1 MSDHAATAL
10 DQLAVADS
18 LAETWEQ
25 QFTHALEASKVHA
38 LLAIAEAVRDDGMT
52 APVWPVWP

>member
-18 LAETWEQ
+18 LAETREQ
-25 QFTHALEASKVHA
+25 QFTHSLTAAQVHA
-38 LLAIAEAVRDDGMT
+38 LLAVAEAVREAGLT
-52 APVWPVWP
+52 ATVWP